1 MQRTIERRG
10 ADGLVEKLKSKSIL
24 SLLVFGAITLLAG
37 FIGSQ
42 FTASSN
48 DSWYREIEKPSFNP
62 PSWVFAPVWTALYVA
77 MSVAAWLVWRRGPEK
92 REVKTATTLFGAQLG
107 LNVLWSALFFGARSP
122 LAGLIEIGAL
132 WAAIVAWMWQ
142 SAKIDGRTRWL
153 ILPYLAWT
161 SFAAVLT
168 ASIWWLNR

>member
-1 MQRTIERRG
+1 MARAMDRRG
-10 ADGLVEKLKSKSIL
+10 ADGFVEKVRSKSIL
-24 SLLVFGAITLLAG
+24 SLLVFGAVTLLAG
-37 FIGSQ
+37 FVGSR

-48 DSWYREIEKPSFNP
+48 DTWYREIEKPPFNP
-62 PSWVFAPVWTALYVA
+62 PSWVFGPVWTALYIA
-77 MSVAAWLVWRRGPEK
+77 MSVAAWLVWRRGSEK
-92 REVKTATTLFGAQLG
+92 RAVKTATTLFGVQLS

-132 WAAIVAWMWQ
+132 WAAIVTWMWQ
-142 SAKIDGRTRWL
+142 SSKIDGRTRWL